1 MTILKAKQLEKKQLP
16 KKMQQEIDIRESGAM
31 MVELMTSMLIGS
43 LMLSGALTVMLSS
56 SSTYKTKNALADM
69 DERGRMALELIAQ
82 DIRRSGY
89 KGCGNNQ
96 TQQIVRTF
104 TPDINSTTDSE
115 SWVAP
120 EYGIRGWEYSGTGLN
135 ANLDLYNLKET
146 GFSSSAWL
154 SSSTKDK
161 GFVSAMLRHSDVIEL
176 WPVQPAYMDITSAT
190 SSQLDVSYTTP
201 GFTSLVSTNPN
212 QLLLV
217 SDCTRNLLVMT
228 DGFSI
233 GSDGSGYVDI
243 DMNRN
248 NASADQLSNVNNGQ
262 AVMLTGVLYYLRI
275 PTGGYRTRP
284 GLYRKEIEIK
294 TDNANTNNFNHGN
307 AQEIIPNILSL
318 QFLYGE
324 AESDY
329 ISATRYVTADQVGDW
344 KNVVSVRIYLL
355 LETQDANASPD
366 QFDFTFHGRTYS
378 PENSA
383 DKRIRR
389 EYTKTVSLR
398 NRTGGL
404 VPSGNK

>member
-1 MTILKAKQLEKKQLP
+1 MTILKTKKLEKKQLP
-16 KKMQQEIDIRESGAM
+16 KKMQQVIKIRESGAM
-31 MVELMTSMLIGS
+31 MVELMTSMLIGT

-69 DERGRMALELIAQ
+69 DERGRLALELIAQ

-104 TPDINSTTDSE
+104 TPDIESTTDSE

-161 GFVSAMLRHSDVIEL
+161 GFVSDMLRHSDVIEL

-201 GFTSLVSTNPN
+201 GFTSLISTNPN

-217 SDCTRNLLVMT
+217 SDCIRNLLVMANEFKP
-228 DGFSI
+228 GSVSI
-233 GSDGSGYVDI
+233 EDS
-243 DMNRN
+243 RN
-248 NASADQLSNVNNGQ
+248 NASADQLLSINNAQ
-262 AVMLTGVLYYLRI
+262 AVMLKGVLYYLRI
-275 PTGGYRTRP
+275 PTIGYRTRP
-284 GLYRKEIEIK
+284 GLYRKEIKIDKDEK
-294 TDNANTNNFNHGN
+294 DEKEFEHAD

-355 LETQDANASPD
+355 LETQDANASTD
-366 QFDFTFHGRTYS
+366 QFDFTFNGRTYS

-389 EYTKTVSLR
+389 EYSKTVSLR
-398 NRTGGL
+398 NRTGSI
-404 VPSGNK
+404 VAPEN

>member
-1 MTILKAKQLEKKQLP
+1 MSFLKSLRQ
-16 KKMQQEIDIRESGAM
+16 SGAM
-31 MVELMTSMLIGS
+31 MIELMTSMLIGT

-69 DERGRMALELIAQ
+69 DERGRLALELIAQ

-104 TPDINSTTDSE
+104 TPDIESTTDSE

-161 GFVSAMLRHSDVIEL
+161 GFVSDMLRHSDVIEL

-201 GFTSLVSTNPN
+201 GFTSLISTNPN

-217 SDCTRNLLVMT
+217 SDCMRNLLVMY
-228 DGFSI
+228 DFES
-233 GSDGSGYVDI
+233 GSADI
-243 DMNRN
+243 DTSTN
-248 NASADQLSNVNNGQ
+248 NTSAKQLSSISNGQ
-262 AVMLTGVLYYLRI
+262 AVILKGVLYYLRI
-275 PTGGYRTRP
+275 PTESYRTRP
-284 GLYRKEIEIK
+284 GLYRKEIEIDK
-294 TDNANTNNFNHGN
+294 DEKNFEHAD
-307 AQEIIPNILSL
+307 AQEIIPNILNL

-324 AESDY
+324 AESDNV
-329 ISATRYVTADQVGDW
+329 SANRYVTADQVSDW
-344 KNVVSVRIYLL
+344 RNVVSVRIYLL
-355 LETQDANASPD
+355 VETQDANASPD

-389 EYTKTVSLR
+389 EYSKTVSLR
-398 NRTGGL
+398 NRTGSI
-404 VPSGNK
+404 VAPEN

>member
-1 MTILKAKQLEKKQLP
+1 MTFLKTKQLEKKQLQ
-16 KKMQQEIDIRESGAM
+16 KQMQQVINIRESGAM
-31 MVELMTSMLIGS
+31 MVELMTSMLIGT

-89 KGCGNNQ
+89 KGCGNDQ
-96 TQQIVRTF
+96 SQQIVRTF
-104 TPDINSTTDSE
+104 TTDSDE
-115 SWVAP
+115 SWVAS
-120 EYGIRGWEYSGTGLN
+120 ELGIRGWEYFDTGLN
-135 ANLDLYNLKET
+135 SNLDIYNLQET
-146 GFSSSAWL
+146 GFSSSSW
-154 SSSTKDK
+154 SSSSSIDK
-161 GFVSAMLRHSDVIEL
+161 GFGSAMLRRSDVIEL

-190 SSQLDVSYTTP
+190 SSQLNVGNATS
-201 GFTSLVSTNPN
+201 GFPSSTSDNHN

-217 SDCTRNLLVMT
+217 SDCTRNLLVMSNNF
-228 DGFSI
+228 DS
-233 GSDGSGYVDI
+233 GSVDI
-243 DMNRN
+243 DTSRN
-248 NASADQLSNVNNGQ
+248 NPSANQLSSISNGQ
-262 AVMLTGVLYYLRI
+262 AVMLKGVLYYLRI
-275 PTGGYRTRP
+275 PTDSYRTRP

-294 TDNANTNNFNHGN
+294 TNNSNTNFGHKN

-324 AESDY
+324 AESDNV
-329 ISATRYVTADQVGDW
+329 SANRYVTADQVGDW
-344 KNVVSVRIYLL
+344 KNVMSVRIYLL
-355 LETQDANASPD
+355 LETQDTNASQD

-398 NRTGGL
+398 NRTGGV

>member
-16 KKMQQEIDIRESGAM
+16 KKMQQVINIRESGAM
-31 MVELMTSMLIGS
+31 MVELMTSMLIGT

-69 DERGRMALELIAQ
+69 DERGRLALELIAQ

-104 TPDINSTTDSE
+104 TPDIESTTDSE

-201 GFTSLVSTNPN
+201 GFASLVSTNPN

-217 SDCTRNLLVMT
+217 SDCMRNLLVMAN
-228 DGFSI
+228 DFD
-233 GSDGSGYVDI
+233 SDPVGIEDS
-243 DMNRN
+243 RN
-248 NASADQLSNVNNGQ
+248 NASADQLLSINNGQ
-262 AVMLTGVLYYLRI
+262 AVMLKGVLYYLRI
-275 PTGGYRTRP
+275 PTGSYRTRP
-284 GLYRKEIEIK
+284 GLYRKEIKIDKDEK
-294 TDNANTNNFNHGN
+294 KFEHADV
-307 AQEIIPNILSL
+307 QEVIPNILSL

-324 AESDY
+324 AESDNV
-329 ISATRYVTADQVGDW
+329 SANRYVTADQVSDW
-344 KNVVSVRIYLL
+344 RKVVSVRIYLL
-355 LETQDANASPD
+355 AETQDTNASPD
-366 QFDFTFHGRTYS
+366 QFDFTFNGRTYS
-378 PENSA
+378 PENST

-389 EYTKTVSLR
+389 EYSKTVALR
-398 NRTGGL
+398 NRTGSIVAL
-404 VPSGNK
+404 EN